1 MESKFKVTVALV
13 VGVCSYAA
21 LSSAVGAA
29 EDEIYGSYKLISSS
43 RKLLDSGQVETFPKE
58 QGYITYGRDG
68 RMQVLIVRGNRP
80 KAESVEKLTD
90 QQRTE
95 LFRSLT
101 AYGGTYKFDGK
112 SVEHHIDISW
122 NEVWTG
128 TTQIRDVKKEGD
140 RVILTTR
147 PAPFAAD
154 GKMSVV
160 TLEWEKLK

>member
-13 VGVCSYAA
+13 VGLCSYAA

-154 GKMSVV
+154 GKMSIV

>member
-13 VGVCSYAA
+13 VGLCSYAA

>member
-21 LSSAVGAA
+21 LSPAVGAA

>member
-21 LSSAVGAA
+21 LSSAGAA
-29 EDEIYGSYKLISSS
+29 EDEIYGSYKLVSSS

-90 QQRTE
+90 QQRIE

-101 AYGGTYKFDGK
+101 AYSGTYKYDGK

>member
-13 VGVCSYAA
+13 VGLCSYAA

-58 QGYITYGRDG
+58 QGYIMYGRDG

>member
-1 MESKFKVTVALV
+1 MESKFKVTVSLV

-29 EDEIYGSYKLISSS
+29 DDEIYGSYKLISSS

-128 TTQIRDVKKEGD
+128 TTQIREVKKEGD

>member
-1 MESKFKVTVALV
+1 MESKFNVTVALV

-90 QQRTE
+90 QQRIE

-101 AYGGTYKFDGK
+101 AYSGTYKFDGK

>member
-21 LSSAVGAA
+21 LSSAGAA
-29 EDEIYGSYKLISSS
+29 EDEIYGSYKLVNSS

-90 QQRTE
+90 QQRIE

-101 AYGGTYKFDGK
+101 AYSGTYKYDGK

>member
-13 VGVCSYAA
+13 VGVCLYAA
-21 LSSAVGAA
+21 LSSAGAA

-128 TTQIRDVKKEGD
+128 TTQIRDVRKEGD